1 MIILSTV
8 ILLFISLCWAEDAV
22 HPTVSPVE
30 LTTLGSTVASTQ
42 PTKPPG
48 SPLGLA
54 VKAVMSTNTRYARWP
69 VASNIPYVFDS
80 SYSKSLFLIVCQH
93 HF

>member
-1 MIILSTV
+1 MIMLSTI

-30 LTTLGSTVASTQ
+30 LTTLGSTVVSTQ
-42 PTKPPG
+42 PTKPP
-48 SPLGLA
+48 GLA